1 MTQLYKITFENHK
14 IDILEKRKEN
24 NGITYYVWLNDK
36 QIDLT
41 PEEEDGLLNLFFNL
55 QEYNEAGV
63 QVRLMHEKRAK
74 EFWAILINN
83 RLKSIDE
90 EDFFTTIGTHLELN
104 KNYNPNFKE
113 QIISSYNEIKK
124 ATLMGQDMLKA
135 NSSNIAVSLICAKV
149 CETLYK
155 GHGFIQ
161 YSVLQEILKQ
171 VKNTKAKIYE
181 KRLNE
186 FPFSIP
192 ILVNKKTKEAEEPS
206 EEELSLV
213 NKKTKNTNFKIRDPE
228 KYYSPFQQ
236 IIDAKNTNLFKD
248 FIVIHYDKRSDEV
261 KKAEEKARDPI
272 VFGVLRGDLEVG
284 RFIVNDIKP
293 TAQLVYITDWKDKY
307 CNLTIEEF
315 IKRANEVNIKTS
327 TLDKGNTQSLTES
340 LIKSLLQ
347 ELENDLPETQELKKI
362 LQSNG
367 VLSDGLLE
375 KLKRLFKKER
385 KNSINL

>member
-24 NGITYYVWLNDK
+24 NGITYDVWLNDK

-41 PEEEDGLLNLFFNL
+41 PEEEDGLLGLFFNL

-63 QVRLMHEKRAK
+63 QGRLMHEKIAK
-74 EFWAILINN
+74 EFWATLINS

-90 EDFFTTIGTHLELN
+90 EDFFTIIGEHLELN

-113 QIISSYNEIKK
+113 QILSSYNEIKK
-124 ATLMGQDMLKA
+124 ATLLEQNILKA
-135 NSSNIAVSLICAKV
+135 NSTNIAVSLICAKA

-161 YSVLQEILKQ
+161 YSVLKEILKQ

-181 KRLNE
+181 NKLSNG

-192 ILVNKKTKEAEEPS
+192 SLVNKKTKEAEDKVRDG
-206 EEELSLV
+206 EE
-213 NKKTKNTNFKIRDPE
+213 
-228 KYYSPFQQ
+228 YYNPFQQ

-248 FIVIHYDKRSDEV
+248 FIIIHYDKRSDEV
-261 KKAEEKARDPI
+261 KEAEAKARDPI
-272 VFGVLRGDLEVG
+272 VFGVLRGDLEIG
-284 RFIVNDIKP
+284 RFMTNDIKP

-315 IKRANEVNIKTS
+315 IKRAKGVNIKTP

-362 LQSNG
+362 LQSSG
-367 VLSDGLLE
+367 VLSDGLFE